1 VHPRRRV
8 ASGLA
13 AIAATLVLG
22 GCSSSS
28 TGQLAVAM
36 DPAGRLV
43 AVVAVCGGHRAASL
57 TLTDENTFATATV
70 RLKEPPTFGGTVI
83 LTGPIGDPRPEG
95 MFDLL
100 DRSHTYTL
108 GGATKEAESDK
119 DSGALPQVRFK
130 LDTVVRDRKL
140 RQGSVLSASA
150 EGTATTERT
159 AFVDQAR
166 RSCG

>member
-57 TLTDENTFATATV
+57 TLTDENTFATVTV

>member
-1 VHPRRRV
+1 VHPLRRL
-8 ASGLA
+8 AGGLA
-13 AIAATLVLG
+13 AVASALVLG

-28 TGQLAVAM
+28 PGQLAVAM

-43 AVVAVCGGHRAASL
+43 AVIAVCGGHRATSL
-57 TLTDENTFATATV
+57 TLTDENTFATVTV

-95 MFDLL
+95 AFDLL

-119 DSGALPQVRFK
+119 DSGTLPQVRFK

-140 RQGSVLSASA
+140 RQGSVLSAS
-150 EGTATTERT
+150 EDGTTTTERN
-159 AFVDQAR
+159 AFVEQAR

>member
-1 VHPRRRV
+1 
-8 ASGLA
+8 
-13 AIAATLVLG
+13 
-22 GCSSSS
+22 
-28 TGQLAVAM
+28 M

-43 AVVAVCGGHRAASL
+43 AVVAVCGGHRLASL

-70 RLKEPPTFGGTVI
+70 RLREPPAFGGTVI

-95 MFDLL
+95 AFDLL

-108 GGATKEAESDK
+108 GGATQEAESDK
-119 DSGALPQVRFK
+119 ESGTLPQVRFK
-130 LDTVVRDRKL
+130 LDAVVRDRKL
-140 RQGSVLSASA
+140 RQGSVLTATA
-150 EGTATTERT
+150 EGATTAERG

>member
-1 VHPRRRV
+1 VHPLRRV
-8 ASGLA
+8 AGGLTVIVA
-13 AIAATLVLG
+13 ALALG

-43 AVVAVCGGHRAASL
+43 AVVAACGGHRVASL

-70 RLKEPPTFGGTVI
+70 RLKEPPAFGGTVI

-108 GGATKEAESDK
+108 GAATKEAESDK
-119 DSGALPQVRFK
+119 DSGTLPQVRFK

-140 RQGSVLSASA
+140 RQGSVLSAA
-150 EGTATTERT
+150 PDGAVTTERT
-159 AFVDQAR
+159 AFIEQTR

>member
-1 VHPRRRV
+1 MG
-8 ASGLA
+8 SGLA
-13 AIAATLVLG
+13 VVAAALALG

-28 TGQLAVAM
+28 TGQLAVGM

-43 AVVAVCGGHRAASL
+43 AVVAVCGGHRLASL
-57 TLTDENTFATATV
+57 TLTDENTFTTTTV
-70 RLKEPPTFGGTVI
+70 RPREAPTFGGTVI

-95 MFDLL
+95 VFDLL

-108 GGATKEAESDK
+108 GGATKEAEADK
-119 DSGALPQVRFK
+119 DSGTLPQVRFK

-150 EGTATTERT
+150 EGAATTERT
-159 AFVDQAR
+159 AFVEQAR
-166 RSCG
+166 RTCG